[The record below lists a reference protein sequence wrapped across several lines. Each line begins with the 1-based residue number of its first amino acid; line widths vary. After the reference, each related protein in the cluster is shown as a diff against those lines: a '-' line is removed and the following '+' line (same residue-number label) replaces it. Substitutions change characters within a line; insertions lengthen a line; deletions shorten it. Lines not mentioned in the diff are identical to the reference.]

1 MATML
6 RTSSV
11 ASTRAVRPSVARRAN
26 VVCSAQAV
34 DAKQMVAAAAL
45 ATIVGFSAVEP
56 AQADIAGLT
65 PCSSSKAFAKRNKN
79 EVKKLNQRKKQ
90 YEAGSAPA
98 LALEASI
105 ERTNARFA
113 MYGKSGVLCGND
125 GLPHLIA
132 DPGLALRYGHAGE
145 IFIPTIGFL
154 YVAGWIG
161 NVGRM
166 YLHAIK
172 KSDGAKATDKEI
184 IIDVPLALK
193 LSAEGAGWPLT
204 VFQELQKDTLM
215 EKAEN
220 ITVSPR

>member
-1 MATML
+1 ML

-11 ASTRAVRPSVARRAN
+11 ASARAVRPSVARRAN

-79 EVKKLNQRKKQ
+79 EVKKLTQRKKQ

-98 LALEASI
+98 LALDATI

-132 DPGLALRYGHAGE
+132 DPGLALRFGHAGE

-166 YLHAIK
+166 YLTAIK

-204 VFQELQKDTLM
+204 VFQELQKDTLL
-215 EKAEN
+215 EREEN